1 MQIIQ
6 NIIQCFL
13 VKKNY
18 HHKNRNIWQV
28 LHIDPPLFLAL
39 LSLAFM
45 GSIILYSASNENI
58 HLVQQ
63 QASHLAIAAVLML
76 AFAQIPPETY
86 KRWAPAIYT
95 IGIILLLFVLV
106 TGHINKGA
114 QRWLGVGA
122 LRFQPSEV
130 LKLAIPMMLSYTL
143 AKIKLPPNGKKV
155 ALCFLLLAVPVVL
168 TAKQPDLGTAIILAA
183 TGVFVLFLAGLSWR
197 FMSISALIGIVCLPI
212 LWFCMHDYQRQRVLT
227 FLNPERDPLGAGYHI
242 IQSKIAIG
250 SGGLF
255 GKGWLHGTQSHLQ
268 FLPEHTTDF
277 IFAVCGE
284 ELGLIGIIILLAIYL
299 VIIARCFYITV
310 NAQDTFTRLLAG
322 SLTLMFFFS
331 VFINIG
337 MVTGLLPVVG
347 VPLPLVS
354 YGGSAGVTVL
364 ASFGMLMSI
373 QTHRKLV
380 PS

>member
-1 MQIIQ
+1 MQLLINVIK
-6 NIIQCFL
+6 CFL
-13 VKKNY
+13 PGQSY
-18 HHKNRNIWQV
+18 HHKNKNFWQV
-28 LHIDPPLFLAL
+28 IHIDLPLFLAL
-39 LSLAFM
+39 FCLALMGFM
-45 GSIILYSASNENI
+45 ILYSAGNQSLP
-58 HLVQQ
+58 LVKQ
-63 QASHLAIAAVLML
+63 QATHLIIATIFML
-76 AFAQIPPETY
+76 FFAQIPPETY
-86 KRWAPAIYT
+86 KRWAPAIYAV
-95 IGIILLLFVLV
+95 GIILLLFVLV

-114 QRWLGVGA
+114 QRWLGTGA
-122 LRFQPSEV
+122 IRFQPSEV
-130 LKLAIPMMLSYTL
+130 LKLAIPMILSYTL
-143 AKIKLPPNGKKV
+143 AKVKLPPDSKKIT
-155 ALCFLLLAVPVVL
+155 LCFFLLVIPVIL

-197 FMSISALIGIVCLPI
+197 LMSISALLGIVCLPV

-284 ELGLIGIIILLAIYL
+284 ELGLVGIVILLAIYL
-299 VIIARCFYITV
+299 VIIARCFYITI
-310 NAQDTFTRLLAG
+310 NAQDTFCRLLAG

-331 VFINIG
+331 LFINIG
-337 MVTGLLPVVG
+337 MVTGLMPVVG

-364 ASFGMLMSI
+364 ASFGILMSI
-373 QTHRKLV
+373 QTHRKLI
-380 PS
+380 SS

>member
-1 MQIIQ
+1 MQLIN

-13 VKKNY
+13 PNKNY
-18 HHKNRNIWQV
+18 HNKNRNIWQV
-28 LHIDPPLFLAL
+28 LHIDLPLFLAL
-39 LSLAFM
+39 LCLAFM
-45 GSIILYSASNENI
+45 GFVILYSASNQNL

-63 QASHLAIAAVLML
+63 QATHLAIAAILML
-76 AFAQIPPETY
+76 FFAQIPPDAY
-86 KRWAPAIYT
+86 KRWAPTIYA

-106 TGHINKGA
+106 TGQINKGA
-114 QRWLGVGA
+114 QRWLGAGA

-130 LKLAIPMMLSYTL
+130 LKLAIPMMLSYVL
-143 AKIKLPPNGKKV
+143 AKIKLPPNSKKI
-155 ALCFLLLAVPVVL
+155 ALCLLLLAIPVVL

-183 TGVFVLFLAGLSWR
+183 TGLFVLFLAGLSWR
-197 FMSISALIGIVCLPI
+197 FMSVSALIGFVCMPV
-212 LWFCMHDYQRQRVLT
+212 LWLFMHDYQRQRVLT

-250 SGGLF
+250 SGGMF

-299 VIIARCFYITV
+299 VIIARCFYIAM

-354 YGGSAGVTVL
+354 YGGTAGVTVL

>member
-1 MQIIQ
+1 
-6 NIIQCFL
+6 
-13 VKKNY
+13 
-18 HHKNRNIWQV
+18 
-28 LHIDPPLFLAL
+28 
-39 LSLAFM
+39 M
-45 GSIILYSASNENI
+45 GLIILYSASNQNLRI
-58 HLVQQ
+58 VQN
-63 QASHLAIAAVLML
+63 QASHLGIAAILML
-76 AFAQIPPETY
+76 VFAQISPETY
-86 KRWAPAIYT
+86 KRWAPVIYA

-106 TGHINKGA
+106 TGHMNKGA
-114 QRWLGVGA
+114 QRWLGIGP

-143 AKIKLPPNGKKV
+143 ARIKLPPEGKKI
-155 ALCFLLLAVPVVL
+155 ALCFLLLAIPVVL
-168 TAKQPDLGTAIILAA
+168 TAKQPDLGTAIILAL
-183 TGVFVLFLAGLSWR
+183 TGLFVLFLAGLSWR
-197 FMSISALIGIVCLPI
+197 FISISGLLTIICLPA
-212 LWFCMHDYQRQRVLT
+212 LWFCMHNYQRQRVLT

-250 SGGLF
+250 SGGIF

-284 ELGLIGIIILLAIYL
+284 ELGLMGILILLAIYM
-299 VIIARCFYITV
+299 VVIARCFYITI

-322 SLTLMFFFS
+322 SLTLMFFIS

-337 MVTGLLPVVG
+337 MVTGILPVVG